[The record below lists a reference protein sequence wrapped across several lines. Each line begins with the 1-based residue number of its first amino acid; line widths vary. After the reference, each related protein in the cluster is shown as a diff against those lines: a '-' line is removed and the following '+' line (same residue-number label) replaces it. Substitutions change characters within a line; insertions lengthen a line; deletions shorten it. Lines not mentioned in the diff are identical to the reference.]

1 MFKRSTMSCTLRN
14 CILMSMV
21 SLSSRRSKAVFS
33 FCFVMHPTFGS
44 GVVECGPGPN
54 PLHQLLSVMVPR
66 SALPSASAVMP
77 AAAPRDSVRVAAAH
91 LDRPQTSND
100 LLAQYRW
107 DQEFAS
113 FAQNHAAANPSA
125 ISLPPLALTDTAS
138 SSSTSLMVSQPIFF
152 PSSAPYQYRPHF
164 PMYFAPAAAPQLSV
178 TPQCQFFGDQRP
190 FEERKAE
197 SKFLQFTERVKN
209 DEIRLHGKNIYERCA
224 DGSWPE
230 ALQAELEEQ
239 EAAGN
244 TEQRNWFDHFA
255 DMSELDVDPANQ
267 FTTTED
273 EWSAFGQ
280 ALGELQEGDDGHL
293 AEQWF
298 QEFRRQHQPRYELQ
312 PNNVHIAHRQ
322 PYEEGLALLRA
333 GNLPEAILCF
343 EAAVQQQPDHA
354 LAWQYLGTSQAE
366 NEQDPLAILA
376 LRECLRLEPDN
387 LPALLAIATSL
398 TNEHRND
405 EALEALEKWLRAHP
419 RYRDMGSASPEGAAE
434 DDTHDIYVMQPQLHH
449 RVRVMFAEVAATL
462 PGMADADVHMALGV
476 IHHMVH
482 QFDDAVKAF
491 QSALQLRPEDA
502 RLWNKL
508 GATLANSRRSEDALV
523 AYSRA
528 LDLSPGFA
536 RAQYNVGIAYSNL
549 VMYPEAARA
558 FLQAL
563 HMQQSSL
570 PGSSAGLTNSVSSA
584 AIWEVLRSTFAM
596 MQRPDLIEKAELGAI
611 TAFED
616 EFHFL

>member
-1 MFKRSTMSCTLRN
+1 
-14 CILMSMV
+14 
-21 SLSSRRSKAVFS
+21 
-33 FCFVMHPTFGS
+33 
-44 GVVECGPGPN
+44 
-54 PLHQLLSVMVPR
+54 
-66 SALPSASAVMP
+66 
-77 AAAPRDSVRVAAAH
+77 
-91 LDRPQTSND
+91 
-100 LLAQYRW
+100 
-107 DQEFAS
+107 
-113 FAQNHAAANPSA
+113 
-125 ISLPPLALTDTAS
+125 
-138 SSSTSLMVSQPIFF
+138 
-152 PSSAPYQYRPHF
+152 
-164 PMYFAPAAAPQLSV
+164 
-178 TPQCQFFGDQRP
+178 
-190 FEERKAE
+190 
-197 SKFLQFTERVKN
+197 
-209 DEIRLHGKNIYERCA
+209 
-224 DGSWPE
+224 
-230 ALQAELEEQ
+230 
-239 EAAGN
+239 
-244 TEQRNWFDHFA
+244 
-255 DMSELDVDPANQ
+255 
-267 FTTTED
+267 
-273 EWSAFGQ
+273 
-280 ALGELQEGDDGHL
+280 
-293 AEQWF
+293 
-298 QEFRRQHQPRYELQ
+298 
-312 PNNVHIAHRQ
+312 
-322 PYEEGLALLRA
+322 
-333 GNLPEAILCF
+333 
-343 EAAVQQQPDHA
+343 
-354 LAWQYLGTSQAE
+354 
-366 NEQDPLAILA
+366 
-376 LRECLRLEPDN
+376 

-434 DDTHDIYVMQPQLHH
+434 DDTYDIYVMQPQLHH
-449 RVRVMFAEVAATL
+449 RVRAMFAEAAATL

-482 QFDDAVKAF
+482 QFDHAVKAF